1 MASNPLIQ
9 NDPGTRFRDRL
20 PGRRAPD
27 AQTALREAVE
37 REALLRVAGAVSGAN
52 DLEGVLELA
61 AEEAL
66 KAIDAASLSI
76 SRFEENRT
84 RYRTLINVGN
94 LSGWEERLP
103 EDETYDVARFPGLL
117 EMSRTANP
125 YFSAVD
131 DPDCE
136 AAASEFLRSVGKSS
150 DLGVAIVVEG
160 EIWGG
165 IWATSDERASFE
177 AEDVSFLEAIGGQI
191 ATAIARVQLFSRVS
205 RLAYEDPLTGLANRR
220 AFEERLERAL
230 RRYAGGES
238 TVALMLCDVDRLK
251 QINDVHG
258 HAGGDRALRSIAS
271 ALVSAA
277 APYPGSFVARLGGD
291 EFCLL
296 IESVERIA
304 EGSELTEIEEIAAAA
319 QSELGSLRPQLTL
332 SCGAATATT
341 RTATS
346 TKLLAAADTAQYV
359 AKRRGGNRICTTAQI
374 VDAPNPFTLAPLRG
388 SSPAERIAK
397 AVSRDRSR
405 PARRARARAGARAA
419 GAGGDRAH
427 RGRRPRELR
436 DLHRRPHHRFPSASS
451 RSVTTGTAATAAST
465 WSARGRST
473 TLQPRRLPRDQADRR
488 GRRRDLRRPRRRREL
503 RPRRAGAARPRG
515 ERGRRR
521 RSGRR

>member
-1 MASNPLIQ
+1 MASNPLTQ
-9 NDPGTRFRDRL
+9 NDPGTRFRDRF
-20 PGRRAPD
+20 PGAGRRARKPRS
-27 AQTALREAVE
+27 REAVE
-37 REALLRVAGAVSGAN
+37 REALLRVAAAVSGAN

-230 RRYAGGES
+230 RRHAGGES

-277 APYPGSFVARLGGD
+277 AA
-291 EFCLL
+291 
-296 IESVERIA
+296 
-304 EGSELTEIEEIAAAA
+304 
-319 QSELGSLRPQLTL
+319 L
-332 SCGAATATT
+332 SG
-341 RTATS
+341 
-346 TKLLAAADTAQYV
+346 LV
-359 AKRRGGNRICTTAQI
+359 
-374 VDAPNPFTLAPLRG
+374 
-388 SSPAERIAK
+388 
-397 AVSRDRSR
+397 
-405 PARRARARAGARAA
+405 RRAAR
-419 GAGGDRAH
+419 
-427 RGRRPRELR
+427 
-436 DLHRRPHHRFPSASS
+436 
-451 RSVTTGTAATAAST
+451 
-465 WSARGRST
+465 W
-473 TLQPRRLPRDQADRR
+473 
-488 GRRRDLRRPRRRREL
+488 
-503 RPRRAGAARPRG
+503 
-515 ERGRRR
+515 
-521 RSGRR
+521 